1 MNSAYEESD
10 AAQRKH
16 AGMVPQ
22 PLRIFINYRHEDT
35 WGEALLLYDRLA
47 KRYGAG
53 NIFLDTRSLKPGM
66 KWLEEIKSH
75 LPAQGIFLALIGPRW
90 LPSMRTREEASV
102 AEPAEDYVRFEI
114 EYALKRNSGLKVIPV
129 LVGDAMPPAP
139 DRLPRS
145 LQPLTR
151 IEVEQVR
158 PKRFEEDLAH
168 LISRIETMVQEQQP
182 AQVTV
187 RNTEDPPPVPP
198 LQPSGVAPPPD
209 AAQLDL
215 VLRHLVDEGSL
226 VLFLGSR
233 LTTGHAAWH
242 EGCGSLP
249 DSEELAADLA
259 RRFSMTSVHPD
270 LPEVAQYVYVTRGR
284 PDLYR
289 TLRQILTADCEPG
302 PVHRFLAR
310 FPQMLDELGLEK
322 RYQLIVSTSFDMA
335 LEKAFDDEEE
345 PYDLAMYM
353 ASGLDKGKFV
363 HFPFGGSPQAIS
375 APNAYGKFPIG
386 DYGELER
393 TVLVKIHGAVDGS
406 VGDYRFKENYVI
418 TEDHYID
425 YLSRSPVES
434 LVPVQ
439 ILDKL
444 RDSHCLFLG
453 YTLRDWNLRVFLKRI
468 WRGEPLGARSW
479 SVEPDPDMLE
489 KDLWSQSCVDLYTAD
504 LADYVTQLRDRL
516 SMRADPVV

>member
-1 MNSAYEESD
+1 
-10 AAQRKH
+10 
-16 AGMVPQ
+16 
-22 PLRIFINYRHEDT
+22 
-35 WGEALLLYDRLA
+35 
-47 KRYGAG
+47 
-53 NIFLDTRSLKPGM
+53 
-66 KWLEEIKSH
+66 
-75 LPAQGIFLALIGPRW
+75 
-90 LPSMRTREEASV
+90 
-102 AEPAEDYVRFEI
+102 
-114 EYALKRNSGLKVIPV
+114 
-129 LVGDAMPPAP
+129 
-139 DRLPRS
+139 
-145 LQPLTR
+145 
-151 IEVEQVR
+151 
-158 PKRFEEDLAH
+158 
-168 LISRIETMVQEQQP
+168 
-182 AQVTV
+182 
-187 RNTEDPPPVPP
+187 
-198 LQPSGVAPPPD
+198 
-209 AAQLDL
+209 
-215 VLRHLVDEGSL
+215 
-226 VLFLGSR
+226 
-233 LTTGHAAWH
+233 
-242 EGCGSLP
+242 
-249 DSEELAADLA
+249 
-259 RRFSMTSVHPD
+259 
-270 LPEVAQYVYVTRGR
+270 
-284 PDLYR
+284 
-289 TLRQILTADCEPG
+289 
-302 PVHRFLAR
+302 
-310 FPQMLDELGLEK
+310 MLDELGLEK